1 MNTSRADRVWALTL
15 APLLA
20 VPVLYAAATAVDAG
34 RDLQAWRDL
43 QGAPQT
49 LHALLLSLW
58 TGIAS
63 AVLAIALSAWIMSRS
78 FPLRWRP
85 LVRLLSPMLAVP
97 HAAFGIGL
105 VFLLSPS
112 GWLLR
117 AVSPWASGFID
128 PPPWTTTQD
137 PFGLGLILVLVA
149 KEVPFVLWTAAAHL
163 QRADVAGRLT
173 REHDLARTLGYSPD
187 KAWWRVVW
195 PQLWPRLTWPMLA
208 VLAYSMTVVDVALV
222 AGPATP
228 PTLAVQSWS
237 WLRDADP
244 ATNRQGAAA
253 AWLLAAALAV
263 AALLAWCLPRWR
275 GWRIRQTSGRR
286 GRACTGR
293 SVATGAVPAVR
304 ALAAIYVLV
313 MVTLALGSVAG
324 IWPFPALLPQ
334 VYTATAWHSVW
345 DSAATVGTTL
355 SLALGSA
362 GAALLWSVAWLETA
376 PPAWD
381 RWMRPVIYLPLVLPS
396 VLWIVGMHAATVVGG
411 LDARWSGL
419 WLAHALACVP
429 YVLITLGPAYTGF
442 DPRYRQVT
450 ASLGHGRTRFLVQV
464 KWPQLR
470 AALASALAV
479 GFAVSVA
486 QYLPTLFIG
495 AGRFATVTTE
505 AVTLAAGAQRALT
518 SAYAWLQWCLPVL
531 AFALAAWAGR
541 PRRFKGSG
549 ALASDARGE

>member
-1 MNTSRADRVWALTL
+1 LNASRADRVWALAL
-15 APLLA
+15 ALLLA
-20 VPVLYAAATAVDAG
+20 FPVLHATATSVAAG
-34 RDLQAWRDL
+34 LDRQAWQDL
-43 QGAPQT
+43 LGAPQT
-49 LHALLLSLW
+49 LHTLLLSLW

-63 AVLAIALSAWIMSRS
+63 SVLAIALSAWIMSRS
-78 FPLRWRP
+78 FPLRWNP
-85 LVRLLSPMLAVP
+85 LVRLLGPMLAVP

-117 AVSPWASGFID
+117 ALSPWASGFTD

-137 PFGLGLILVLVA
+137 PWGLGLILVLVA
-149 KEVPFVLWTAAAHL
+149 KEVPFLLWAAAAHL
-163 QRADVAGRLT
+163 QRADIAGRLT
-173 REHDLARTLGYSPD
+173 RERDLARTLGYSPAM
-187 KAWWRVVW
+187 AWWRVVW

-222 AGPATP
+222 AGPAAP

-253 AWLLAAALAV
+253 AWLLAAALALV
-263 AALLAWCLPRWR
+263 ALLAWCLPRWR
-275 GWRIRQTSGRR
+275 GWRVRQTSGRR
-286 GRACTGR
+286 GRSFAAR
-293 SVATGAVPAVR
+293 SVATGAVAAVQ
-304 ALAAIYVLV
+304 ALAALYIGV
-313 MVTLALGSVAG
+313 MLTLALGSVAG

-334 VYTATAWHSVW
+334 AYTWAAWHSVW
-345 DSAATVGTTL
+345 DSATTVGTTL
-355 SLALGSA
+355 SLALASA
-362 GAALLWSVAWLETA
+362 CTALLWSVAWLETA

-381 RWMRPVIYLPLVLPS
+381 RWMRHVIYLPLVLPA
-396 VLWIVGMHAATVVGG
+396 VLWIVGMHAATVAWG

-419 WLAHALACVP
+419 WLAHTLASVP
-429 YVLITLGPAYTGF
+429 YVLITLGPAYSGF

-450 ASLGHGRTRFLVQV
+450 ASLGHGRIRFLVQV

-505 AVTLAAGAQRALT
+505 AVTLAAGAQRSLT

-531 AFALAAWAGR
+531 AFGLAAWAGR
-541 PRRFKGSG
+541 PRRF
-549 ALASDARGE
+549 RNRH